1 MGTRE
6 FIAFFFTSALF
17 FSCASTGVSGGVS
30 TFVDTTL
37 SEDNSVNTS
46 CVFTEIH
53 SVSYVDGT
61 EAEAFHLF
69 GSGSGVVIPKKSYSY
84 DSESGTIVFSDE
96 SALKSGRVFR
106 IRGEYENPPVIILNG
121 NVSGEP
127 LVMVGGKKLVS
138 GVGFDYD
145 PETLRLS
152 FRDKLDID
160 SDSFVVCW
168 FSELREHV
176 FGNKRS
182 MFAKEYDEE
191 FARWCESKQN

>member
-46 CVFTEIH
+46 CVFTKIH

-61 EAEAFHLF
+61 EAESFHLF

-84 DSESGTIVFSDE
+84 DSVSGTIVFSDE

-127 LVMVGGKKLVS
+127 LVMVGGKS
-138 GVGFDYD
+138 SS
-145 PETLRLS
+145 PA
-152 FRDKLDID
+152 
-160 SDSFVVCW
+160 SDSITTPRRCA
-168 FSELREHV
+168 SLSAISSTSIPI
-176 FGNKRS
+176 RS
-182 MFAKEYDEE
+182 SSAG
-191 FARWCESKQN
+191 SPS